1 MFLKGTCP
9 YGFLRRD
16 QDASGRQLALPFAW
30 HGDDGP
36 ASPEEA
42 VARALDLIRLEVEI
56 HARRGTKTPC
66 VAFPSPRPG
75 RRRLLT
81 VGEAKAR
88 LRRADALD
96 PQAPGWAEAA
106 LAELDRETRE
116 EARHKKEGPLL
127 ERLAGLLRKIVEAHG
142 GAWTT
147 LPPLA
152 ALARTL
158 NVSVRSVQRAL
169 NALRDAPSGEF
180 AFHSEPRASGARKSA
195 NRRGRCVRVAL
206 TAWLRYDAKPLLF
219 DEQGRPRGLRPS
231 FRPGAAPLQ
240 PGRDPEPPSD
250 LTPKNPVFDPTTNC
264 KTCLSDSNRPY
275 GPAEKV
281 SHRPP
286 VHAPL
291 QSAAQGET
299 PAQPA
304 LKGSCQKKGSPRQQR
319 FSWAIARWLAREHF
333 GDWDED
339 DRGWHRWRFRLPLR
353 VIREMVL
360 EALVE
365 CQPLPRVIALFEAA
379 AAETNR
385 AVFDGLARS
394 PGALFRWVFR
404 RNWRSPRRAGAM
416 PEKSPQVPV
425 SAGPHV
431 SSQDARGGLPRESE
445 QKSPARG
452 EVRIASVMAAGG
464 GAPLEQASDPDAGWR
479 IAAMLREWRRTF
491 RATVPA

>member
-1 MFLKGTCP
+1 MTRTPPGASWRCLLPGTATTGP
-9 YGFLRRD
+9 LPPRKRSRAHSTLS
-16 QDASGRQLALPFAW
+16 ASRWKSTPAGAPKR
-30 HGDDGP
+30 P
-36 ASPEEA
+36 ASP
-42 VARALDLIRLEVEI
+42 
-56 HARRGTKTPC
+56 
-66 VAFPSPRPG
+66 FPRQG
-75 RRRLLT
+75 
-81 VGEAKAR
+81 
-88 LRRADALD
+88 RADAGCSPL
-96 PQAPGWAEAA
+96 ARRRRACAA
-106 LAELDRETRE
+106 RTPWTRKPPAGPKPSWPNLTAKP
-116 EARHKKEGPLL
+116 ARKPATRRRARCSNAWQGCFARSSRPT
-127 ERLAGLLRKIVEAHG
+127 G

-180 AFHSEPRASGARKSA
+180 AFHSEPRASGARKTA

-264 KTCLSDSNRPY
+264 KTCLSDSDRPY

>member
-1 MFLKGTCP
+1 VFSKGTCP
-9 YGFLRRD
+9 YGFLRRG
-16 QDASGRQLALPFAW
+16 QDGSAYQLAFPFAR
-30 HGDDGP
+30 HGEDGP

-42 VARALDLIRLEVEI
+42 VAKALGFIRLEVEI

-66 VAFPSPRPG
+66 VAFPSARPG

-81 VGEAKAR
+81 VCEAKAR

-96 PQAPGWAEAA
+96 PQSPGWAQAV

-116 EARHKKEGPLL
+116 EARHKKDGPLL
-127 ERLAGLLRKIVEAHG
+127 ERLAGLLRKIVKAHG

-152 ALARTL
+152 SLARTL

-180 AFHSEPRASGARKSA
+180 AFHSEPRGAGARKAA

-240 PGRDPEPPSD
+240 PGRDPEAPD
-250 LTPKNPVFDPTTNC
+250 NVTPGDHVINSATNC
-264 KTCLSDSNRPY
+264 KTCLSDSNRPC

-281 SHRPP
+281 PHRSPP
-286 VHAPL
+286 NQPL
-291 QSAAQGET
+291 QSAAPKET
-299 PAQPA
+299 PVSPG
-304 LKGSCQKKGSPRQQR
+304 LKGSGQKKGSPKQRR
-319 FSWAIARWLAREHF
+319 FSWAVARWLAREHF

-339 DRGWHRWRFRLPLR
+339 DCGWHRWRFRLPLR
-353 VIREMVL
+353 VIREAVL

-365 CQPLPRVIALFEAA
+365 GQPLLRVIALFEAA

-404 RNWRSPRRAGAM
+404 RNWRAPRRTGPTTGKLAQAPESACAPASPRVATSRL
-416 PEKSPQVPV
+416 PQ
-425 SAGPHV
+425 
-431 SSQDARGGLPRESE
+431 D
-445 QKSPARG
+445 PAQQLAANEG
-452 EVRIASVMAAGG
+452 VEIASVP
-464 GAPLEQASDPDAGWR
+464 GADEGRQREQLLDPDAGRR
-479 IAAMLREWRRTF
+479 IAAMLREWRQTLG
-491 RATVPA
+491 ATVPA